1 MADDQRASKRV
12 PFIREIEIV
21 GVGKRRTMDLSAGGM
36 YIEMVADF
44 QAGVEFELRFKLADA
59 DPEEILVRA
68 RVLYIHPGIGA
79 GVSFLNLSPQ
89 SEEKIEK
96 WIKQQS
102 S

>member
-1 MADDQRASKRV
+1 
-12 PFIREIEIV
+12 
-21 GVGKRRTMDLSAGGM
+21 MDLSTGGM

-44 QAGVEFELRFKLADA
+44 QTGVEFELRFKLADA
-59 DPEEILVRA
+59 DPEEIRVRT

-89 SEEKIEK
+89 NEEKIEK
-96 WIKQQS
+96 WINQQS